1 MEEWQKHLIEYL
13 VKKEAILFG
22 DFKLKSGRYS
32 PYFFNLANVMR
43 DGEGIVKTSEAYTN
57 AIGSFIG
64 LDAVDYIHGPA
75 YKGIPLAGATAAT
88 LFQKHHVSKR
98 WGYDRKEPKTY
109 GAEELWLVGDIRDDD
124 RILIVDDVATTGKTK
139 IDAMNRILETSERN
153 NLQFIGVLIMLDRK
167 EVNEQGQST
176 SSYLKER
183 GLKLYS
189 ILDAPMVFDY
199 MRGRVVEEKI
209 YVDEEKYLNFQ
220 EYFKRFGSEA

>member
-43 DGEGIVKTSEAYTN
+43 DGEGTMKAAEAYAN
-57 AIGSFIG
+57 AIHSFIG
-64 LDAVDYIHGPA
+64 LDTVDYIHGPA
-75 YKGIPLAGATAAT
+75 YKGIPLAGATAVA
-88 LFQKHHVSKR
+88 LFQRHHVSKR

-109 GAEELWLVGDIRDDD
+109 GAHELWLVGDIRDGDK
-124 RILIVDDVATTGKTK
+124 ILIVDDVATTGRTK
-139 IDAMNRILETSERN
+139 IDAMNRIMETSERT
-153 NLQFIGVLIMLDRK
+153 NLQFTGVLIMLDRK
-167 EVNEQGQST
+167 EINEQGQST

-199 MRGRVVEEKI
+199 MHGRLVEEAV
-209 YVDEEKYLNFQ
+209 YVDEEKYRDFQ
-220 EYFKRFGSEA
+220 EYFRKFGIKA